1 MIEIERESPMDDIN
15 YSFYVIC
22 SRCYT
27 EFPFA
32 DLDKTL
38 TVELCLI
45 VSIASPNT

>member
-1 MIEIERESPMDDIN
+1 MIETERESPMDDIN
-15 YSFYVIC
+15 YSFLFMA
-22 SRCYT
+22 

-38 TVELCLI
+38 SVELCLI